1 MIYKGMV
8 CQWCGNTFTAQ
19 KSNTRYCSK
28 RCADLANKQRMREM
42 TQTIVDTHSS
52 IKKER
57 ETARNESEILSPK
70 LVAEFL
76 GVSRSTAYDYIA
88 RGIIKATRV
97 GKRKTFVKRSDIMA
111 VFDGSSIL
119 VSSSVSPASIKGEE
133 NTKAV
138 KSCNSIK
145 GGKNVSK
152 EAYTTV
158 KAVAENGII
167 YNIVGQRV
175 QNAKGLVIINRKDS
189 GIRC

>member
-1 MIYKGMV
+1 MV

-88 RGIIKATRV
+88 RGIIAYSHDIDPHSYDVDPLEEGMAFKEQSLFACKQAV
-97 GKRKTFVKRSDIMA
+97 VQLYKGITFS
-111 VFDGSSIL
+111 FS
-119 VSSSVSPASIKGEE
+119 
-133 NTKAV
+133 
-138 KSCNSIK
+138 
-145 GGKNVSK
+145 
-152 EAYTTV
+152 
-158 KAVAENGII
+158 
-167 YNIVGQRV
+167 
-175 QNAKGLVIINRKDS
+175 
-189 GIRC
+189 

>member
-57 ETARNESEILSPK
+57 MTARNENEILSPK
-70 LVAEFL
+70 LLAEFL

-88 RGIIKATRV
+88 KGLIKATRV
-97 GKRKTFVKRSDIMA
+97 GKRKTFVKRSDVMS

-119 VSSSVSPASIKGEE
+119 VSTASPASIKHFQPW
-133 NTKAV
+133 
-138 KSCNSIK
+138 KSDTC
-145 GGKNVSK
+145 
-152 EAYTTV
+152 
-158 KAVAENGII
+158 
-167 YNIVGQRV
+167 
-175 QNAKGLVIINRKDS
+175 INQPRKQVRPETYFLLS
-189 GIRC
+189 LLA